1 LFFLLV
7 LLPPPLP
14 PRLFSPPFCHFPCFF
29 SAFFETFFP
38 EEELEDDDDEEESGG
53 DTALA
58 AVGFAHNFFL
68 LFDFALFLKNTVFG
82 ETHIVRN
89 DNKEEV
95 IFVFTR
101 VLEVVEKERML
112 LEV

>member
-1 LFFLLV
+1 
-7 LLPPPLP
+7 
-14 PRLFSPPFCHFPCFF
+14 
-29 SAFFETFFP
+29 
-38 EEELEDDDDEEESGG
+38 
-53 DTALA
+53 
-58 AVGFAHNFFL
+58 
-68 LFDFALFLKNTVFG
+68 LFLKNTVFG

-101 VLEVVEKERML
+101 VLKVVEKERML

>member
-1 LFFLLV
+1 V

-38 EEELEDDDDEEESGG
+38 EEELEDDDDEEEESGG
-53 DTALA
+53 ETALA

-101 VLEVVEKERML
+101 VLKVVEKERML